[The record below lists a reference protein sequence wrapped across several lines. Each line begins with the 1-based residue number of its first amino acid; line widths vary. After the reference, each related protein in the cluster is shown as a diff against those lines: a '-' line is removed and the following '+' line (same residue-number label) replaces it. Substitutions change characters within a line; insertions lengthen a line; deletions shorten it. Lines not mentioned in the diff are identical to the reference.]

1 MHRALRSGE
10 ANLWSNVFENS
21 VSAMSPITEY
31 TSTELSVEIL
41 EILVKFPVFITVL
54 IALSIVSIN
63 SVIC

>member
-1 MHRALRSGE
+1 
-10 ANLWSNVFENS
+10 
-21 VSAMSPITEY
+21 MSPITEY

-54 IALSIVSIN
+54 IALSVVSIN